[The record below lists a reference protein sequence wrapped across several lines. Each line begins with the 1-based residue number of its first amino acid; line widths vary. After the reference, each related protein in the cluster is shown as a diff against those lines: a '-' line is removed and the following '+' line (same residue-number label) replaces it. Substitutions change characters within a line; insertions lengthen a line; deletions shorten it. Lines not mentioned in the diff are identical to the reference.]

1 MPQAVVTNS
10 KRFGLRIFSLT
21 ITGLSLWLSNTFSVN
36 KLLGIEDNS
45 CDYQSTFDNT
55 TLHNDDIIA
64 CQKMHLGH
72 YFIFF
77 ILWSE
82 IVTNFAKDLVT
93 ISHFGLNSAIG
104 EIIHKKSFKDFLYII
119 FTKTC
124 FALEPT
130 HWLIISHI
138 ASLFNE
144 YKYSP
149 TLLSGYNCGS
159 QFETSHRQQK
169 QNTYN
174 KHQFS
179 VTRILHNWCRS
190 VITTFRCNP
199 YASNCCINS
208 WLTTLW
214 SREPTIS
221 FYSSLYI
228 GTHCDKVTNQHILF
242 VITLTAAVFVIL
254 CWLIL
259 KWKKIFSAFPSVKT
273 FQSIIIGKLLNLG
286 NVTHIKC
293 KLFDNIHFYHG
304 IHHNCMVLK
313 RIITSPYTIKFSCT
327 AYGPRLCDS
336 GEMCSTVCDIIN
348 DSSPAIDLD
357 LDNDDDDDDDELVI
371 CEEETRHDQGILVN
385 IQQNIPLLFET
396 CGSDCHGIVEDIELV
411 VNTME
416 CVQLRNIAVSHQT
429 PNGSKCSCDDD
440 SHDNV
445 SPCECD
451 GFVLELHTQAEHRN
465 ADHQFSRDEK
475 NLVTSSIFSYFS
487 PIDNVVDINISHS
500 AFHHNRCLLIENVRR
515 HNSVNEADK
524 LGLDPCVNIEDDNIK
539 VSPSEEETT
548 CLGHDLDDVKKC
560 FLESIEG
567 SEDDDSDCDDDNIG
581 YNCRYEEYCGV
592 EECQFFNTNSNE
604 LVVCNRVEEII
615 TPLWSSNNDGD
626 SEGLLIGT
634 YTISEAY
641 GSDQVVLSLN
651 GQVVCIHRFDPERPI
666 GGDRVNKPKVNNNQP
681 SVFEDNANR
690 SNIDQFNQQTVSLA
704 TSRLPSATR
713 TEQRRHQPISSTE
726 DTHVERDGA
735 LRDDDAYIT
744 PGGQS
749 ITTKDAVT
757 TGGAQIIREKP
768 TQLQQIPTVGL
779 QHSALY
785 DTKFGDNLPLS
796 YEEVKQ
802 NSKARTTFLQHE
814 VEDRSQQA
822 LKQTTIQNDHP
833 FIPQLTNQTAASN
846 ATTSKPKALPKRSC
860 IVVGSTQYPLTPNLL
875 AHPHMDH
882 FFVKERKEIKP
893 GHFLAK
899 LVLQHHYLIM

>member
-1 MPQAVVTNS
+1 M
-10 KRFGLRIFSLT
+10 
-21 ITGLSLWLSNTFSVN
+21 SNAFSVN
-36 KLLGIEDNS
+36 KLLRIEDNL
-45 CDYQSTFDNT
+45 CDYQSTFRNT

-64 CQKMHLGH
+64 CQKMYLGH

-82 IVTNFAKDLVT
+82 IVTNFT
-93 ISHFGLNSAIG
+93 ISHFSLNDAIG
-104 EIIHKKSFKDFLYII
+104 EIIHKKSFEDFLYIMI
-119 FTKTC
+119 NKTW
-124 FALEPT
+124 FLLKPT

-138 ASLFNE
+138 ASLLNE

-174 KHQFS
+174 KHQLS
-179 VTRILHNWCRS
+179 VTRVLHNWCRS
-190 VITTFRCNP
+190 FIKAFYCNP

-214 SREPTIS
+214 NREPTIS
-221 FYSSLYI
+221 FYSSLYA
-228 GTHCDKVTNQHILF
+228 GTHNDKVYANQHVLF
-242 VITLTAAVFVIL
+242 VITLIAAVFVIL

-259 KWKKIFSAFPSVKT
+259 KWKKNFSDFPSVKI

-286 NVTHIKC
+286 NVAHIKC
-293 KLFDNIHFYHG
+293 KLFDNIHFYYG
-304 IHHNCMVLK
+304 IHHSYLVLK
-313 RIITSPYTIKFSCT
+313 RIVASLYTIKFSCT
-327 AYGPRLCDS
+327 AYDPQPCNSSETCG
-336 GEMCSTVCDIIN
+336 TVCDIN
-348 DSSPAIDLD
+348 NSTPASDLD
-357 LDNDDDDDDDELVI
+357 LDNHDDDDDDDDELVI
-371 CEEETRHDQGILVN
+371 CEEETGHDQSILVN
-385 IQQNIPLLFET
+385 IQQNVPLLFKT
-396 CGSDCHGIVEDIELV
+396 CGSDCHDTVEDVELV
-411 VNTME
+411 VNTTGY
-416 CVQLRNIAVSHQT
+416 VQLSNIAASHQT

-465 ADHQFSRDEK
+465 AYHQFSQDEK

-487 PIDNVVDINISHS
+487 PLDNVVDINISHS
-500 AFHHNRCLLIENVRR
+500 AFHHNPCLLIENMRR

-524 LGLDPCVNIEDDNIK
+524 LGLDPCVNIEDDNIE
-539 VSPSEEETT
+539 VWPSEEETNCT
-548 CLGHDLDDVKKC
+548 CLGHDVKKYS
-560 FLESIEG
+560 LESVEG
-567 SEDDDSDCDDDNIG
+567 SKDDDSDCDDDNIG
-581 YNCRYEEYCGV
+581 YNCRYEEYCTCGV
-592 EECQFFNTNSNE
+592 EECQSFNTNNNE

-634 YTISEAY
+634 CTISEAY

-651 GQVVCIHRFDPERPI
+651 GQVVCIHMFDTERPI

-681 SVFEDNANR
+681 SVFEDNANM

-704 TSRLPSATR
+704 TSHLPSTAR
-713 TEQRRHQPISSTE
+713 TEQRGHPLIPSTE

-744 PGGQS
+744 SGGQS

-757 TGGAQIIREKP
+757 IGGAQIIREKP
-768 TQLQQIPTVGL
+768 TQSQQIPAVGP
-779 QHSALY
+779 QYSALY
-785 DTKFGDNLPLS
+785 DKKFGDNLPLS

-802 NSKARTTFLQHE
+802 SSKARTTFLQHE

-822 LKQTTIQNDHP
+822 LKQTAVQNDHP
-833 FIPQLTNQTAASN
+833 LIPQLTNQTAASN
-846 ATTSKPKALPKRSC
+846 TTTSKPKALPKRSC